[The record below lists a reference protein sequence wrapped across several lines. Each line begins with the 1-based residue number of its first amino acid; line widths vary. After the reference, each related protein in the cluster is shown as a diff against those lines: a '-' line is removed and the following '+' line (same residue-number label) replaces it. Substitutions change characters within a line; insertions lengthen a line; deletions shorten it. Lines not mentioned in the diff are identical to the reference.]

1 MEELFFKDKGFIRPV
16 RIYTFGR
23 FMICGSGGIY
33 SEVQP
38 RAQKLWD
45 LFKYLL
51 AHMNKSIP
59 AESILENLYP
69 DKSYEDPKGAVR
81 NLIYRLRKLL
91 TDAGLYTD
99 DYIQIRFA
107 DGCYKLEANSTEIDT
122 ERFEQLIALG
132 NKARGTD
139 ALEAINCY
147 AGALDIYRGS
157 YLSEL
162 IYMDW
167 VVLLRNYYRRMFLD
181 CCNNLFSLLSKQR
194 MHNETIRLAEKAM
207 LAEPYEEDI
216 HIWFLSALVEE
227 GRIRQ
232 AQRHYEYITGVLYN
246 QFGIKPSKELR
257 SIYNRIMAAAA
268 GRDEGV
274 TAVAGNEGVAAPGGI
289 MGSGGAIPE
298 DGARQQKDGAYLCD
312 MKTFRSI
319 YDLCSRQ
326 RATSETKAFLLTL
339 DIAGIGSQLS
349 GRHAGILPSV
359 LANKLRRGD
368 VICQW
373 SDSRYLILLS
383 GINSTDV
390 DKVIDRLRNGVRDSL
405 GLDGTDLSISFE
417 PVLPMTG
424 SQGHLTRAGIR

>member
-1 MEELFFKDKGFIRPV
+1 MEELFFKDKSLIRPI

-51 AHMNKSIP
+51 AHRDKSIP

-69 DKSYEDPKGAVR
+69 EKSYEDPKGAVH
-81 NLIYRLRKLL
+81 NLIYRLRRLL
-91 TDAGLYTD
+91 TDAGLYTTH
-99 DYIQIRFA
+99 YIQIRFA
-107 DGCYKLEANSTEIDT
+107 DGCYKLEANNTEIDT

-132 NKARGTD
+132 DKAMGTD
-139 ALEAINCY
+139 TLEAVNCY
-147 AGALDIYRGS
+147 TGALDIYRGS

-167 VVLLRNYYRRMFLD
+167 VVLVRNYYRRMFLD
-181 CCNNLFSLLSKQR
+181 CCNNLFSLLYKQR
-194 MHNETIRLAEKAM
+194 MYNEMIRLAEKAM

-216 HIWFLSALVEE
+216 HIWFIRALIEE
-227 GRIRQ
+227 GRTRQ

-257 SIYNRIMAAAA
+257 SMYNWITATVSGKNEWIAAAEGITAA
-268 GRDEGV
+268 GGS
-274 TAVAGNEGVAAPGGI
+274 TALV
-289 MGSGGAIPE
+289 GAFPE
-298 DGARQQKDGAYLCD
+298 DGAGRQRDGAYLCD

-319 YDLCSRQ
+319 YELCRRQ
-326 RATSETKAFLLTL
+326 RETSETKVFLLTL
-339 DIAGIGSQLS
+339 DIGGINSAQLKK
-349 GRHAGILPSV
+349 HAGLLHSV
-359 LANKLRRGD
+359 LADRLRKGD
-368 VICQW
+368 VISQW
-373 SDSRYLILLS
+373 SDSRFLILLS

-390 DKVIDRLRNGVRDSL
+390 DKVIQRLRNSIRDSL
-405 GLDGTDLSISFE
+405 GFPGSSLSISYE
-417 PVLPMTG
+417 PVLPADSLQEHIAPARTW
-424 SQGHLTRAGIR
+424 